1 MEGRITNEYNNKASS
16 IKEYAYLEDR
26 NYPTRP
32 NMEDSIRYIIKTIL
46 QSMLSAKTQ
55 ILVCL
60 LSLMAMAAQ
69 K

>member
-1 MEGRITNEYNNKASS
+1 
-16 IKEYAYLEDR
+16 
-26 NYPTRP
+26 
-32 NMEDSIRYIIKTIL
+32 MEDSIRYIIKTIL